1 MAFYK
6 YGIASAPGSFNDF
19 NKSASDICSFSF
31 IYTESSYFC
40 VGFSFGDSSSLAFVS
55 GLISGYFCFSV
66 FRSESSSTFL
76 SFTND
81 LSSSSF
87 GDTGTLGLD

>member
-6 YGIASAPGSFNDF
+6 YGIASAPESFNDF

-40 VGFSFGDSSSLAFVS
+40 VGFSFGDYSSLAFVS
-55 GLISGYFCFSV
+55 GLI
-66 FRSESSSTFL
+66 
-76 SFTND
+76 
-81 LSSSSF
+81 
-87 GDTGTLGLD
+87 